1 MDATRPRATPAQ
13 KRGVDEDNRLSHA
26 IVHVR
31 NLVVQENKKSR
42 AASRQSG
49 FMEVDE
55 ESLGGCQLV
64 VVVHVHVVELLRET
78 TDCADRGLVAVY

>member
-13 KRGVDEDNRLSHA
+13 KDNRLSHA